1 MGKLQAPRFG
11 SHKRRHP
18 NLIEIPDRGRDDE
31 QLVKTAAGIL
41 KRRMWKHAPNAL
53 TWRLAPRASLATLAA
68 AALLTAAV
76 ACALGPADYPPTPD
90 PPDEFAAARN
100 AMVDAYAD
108 AVEITDP
115 LVLQAMR
122 TVRREEFVLPG
133 DKGRA
138 YREMALPIN
147 AGQTIS
153 QPFVVAWMTDL
164 LDLEPGERVLEI
176 GTGSGY
182 QGAVLAEITDHVYS
196 IEIIPSLARGGGR
209 PAGQARLRRH
219 KLRQADGYFGWEEEA
234 PFDAIIVTAAPDH
247 VPPPLLRQLADRGR
261 MVIPV
266 GPPGAVQ
273 SLWLIERRG
282 DEYIRLNQGAV
293 RFVPFTRESP

>member
-1 MGKLQAPRFG
+1 MRNHA
-11 SHKRRHP
+11 SNAVTRR
-18 NLIEIPDRGRDDE
+18 
-31 QLVKTAAGIL
+31 IL
-41 KRRMWKHAPNAL
+41 LR
-53 TWRLAPRASLATLAA
+53 ATLAA
-68 AALLTAAV
+68 LTAAASLAVAV
-76 ACALGPADYPPTPD
+76 ACATGPADNPPSPD
-90 PPDEFAAARN
+90 PPDEFAAARH
-100 AMVDAYAD
+100 AMVDAYSD

-115 LVLQAMR
+115 MVLEAMR

-133 DKGRA
+133 DRGRA

-182 QGAVLAEITDHVYS
+182 QGAVLAEITDRVYS
-196 IEIIPSLARGGGR
+196 IEIIPSLAREV
-209 PAGQARLRRH
+209 ADRLDRLGYGDT

-234 PFDAIIVTAAPDH
+234 AFDAIIVTAAPDH
-247 VPPPLLRQLADRGR
+247 VPPPLLRQLTDGGR

-282 DEYIRLNQGAV
+282 DAYIRLNQGAV

>member
-1 MGKLQAPRFG
+1 
-11 SHKRRHP
+11 
-18 NLIEIPDRGRDDE
+18 
-31 QLVKTAAGIL
+31 
-41 KRRMWKHAPNAL
+41 MWKHALSALSRRVVPSATLVAL
-53 TWRLAPRASLATLAA
+53 TVAATLAV
-68 AALLTAAV
+68 TS
-76 ACALGPADYPPTPD
+76 ACSPGPADDPPTQD
-90 PPDEFAAARN
+90 PPDEFTAARN
-100 AMVDAYAD
+100 TMVDAYAD
-108 AVEITDP
+108 QVEISDP
-115 LVLQAMR
+115 LVLEAMR

-164 LDLEPGERVLEI
+164 LDLEPGERVLEV

-182 QGAVLAEITDHVYS
+182 QGAVLAEITDRVYS
-196 IEIIPSLARGGGR
+196 IEIIPSLAREV
-209 PAGQARLRRH
+209 ADRLDRLGYGDI

-247 VPPPLLRQLADRGR
+247 VPPPLLRQLAEGGR
-261 MVIPV
+261 LIIPV

-282 DEYIRLNQGAV
+282 DQYIRLNQGAV